1 MKINSKSKQL
11 EMDFTFENI
20 SNTNNHMS
28 ISRLNEIR
36 MNSRKIFKNNYI
48 CIPLLFVLDKVFLLS
63 YNFSIL

>member
-1 MKINSKSKQL
+1 MMKINSKSKQL

-36 MNSRKIFKNNYI
+36 MNSRKIFKNNYNKEKNRRELI
-48 CIPLLFVLDKVFLLS
+48 S
-63 YNFSIL
+63 YIIQNEKSF